1 MRQVLSNIVTISI
14 EVITAIL
21 AFIWLQRTG
30 EEEPKI
36 VLVAAIGALITSI
49 LVRRTSNK
57 PKITFYLE
65 SSGVQSS
72 PTRVSRVTSRISQ
85 VSEMSG
91 ERDITRTYK
100 LSIVNNSNNTAFN
113 PELYIHQ
120 DYRKLIFT
128 GNFSAS
134 EPIAPASKIE
144 IILKYIKTIEGSPSD
159 FENEIKIQFPKE
171 LDNSFRLLLS
181 YQDENGKNHYTTL
194 KIENS
199 KPENRVHTDMDTGLV
214 KVKVHKPLF

>member
-1 MRQVLSNIVTISI
+1 MRQILSNIVTISI
-14 EVITAIL
+14 EVLTAIL

-36 VLVAAIGALITSI
+36 VLIAAIGALILSL

-65 SSGVQSS
+65 RSSVQSS
-72 PTRVSRVTSRISQ
+72 PPRVSRVTSRISQ
-85 VSEMSG
+85 VGEMSG
-91 ERDITRTYK
+91 EKDITRTYK
-100 LSIVNNSNNTAFN
+100 LSIVNNSNNIAFN

-120 DYRKLIFT
+120 NFKKIIFT
-128 GNFSAS
+128 GDFSAS
-134 EPIAPASKIE
+134 EPIAPASRVE
-144 IILKYIKTIEGSPSD
+144 IQLKYTKTIEGSPSD

-171 LDNSFRLLLS
+171 FDNSFRLLLS
-181 YQDENGKNHYTTL
+181 YQDENGKNHFTTL
-194 KIENS
+194 KIENN
-199 KPENRVHTDMDTGLV
+199 KPENRTHTDMDRNLV